1 MGKLLRHLKPMAK
14 YFVIVVLLLA
24 CGAMAELY
32 LPGLMADIINDG
44 IYLDYEP
51 AYVHLEMENPFGDI
65 DIDFDSMVYNEGYIP
80 VFEMQDGFTTS
91 DIKRAW
97 NDKVAVGSV
106 NPHTIFPIQ
115 FNFKEIP
122 VSDSEQLFNEVLI
135 PFMNALEKV
144 SYKETGHT
152 EYSEYTMEE
161 IARTKA
167 AFELLID
174 YESIA
179 QGTEGTIEHELSNTK
194 EIYNINIDT
203 FLEMF
208 DEDEE
213 ESEDDEEDSVWD
225 DPNAKAL
232 LTSCVLCMKHSR
244 NGNLLPIP
252 VVAERDENG
261 YAVTDGDGNYK
272 KKTDIFGQYLRL
284 PVDTFGEPVNVDQ
297 VAYIYNK
304 DTERV
309 EPFLD
314 YELVLCNDVG
324 GYSYKYVNETK
335 WYKNRLGRC
344 DEVIEDV
351 VDSYTAKEDNSFF
364 GRIKARFVEFGDI
377 ISLSK
382 TGSTT
387 ADLSLKVEKTVDE
400 WKVADGITI
409 QTSNLPFILK
419 KGLLMFAITFF
430 SSACTI
436 IAMLMSSKI
445 AAYFSK
451 VLRSLVF
458 NKVEHYSL
466 SEFDKF
472 STASLVTRSTN
483 DINQIQNVFLVILR
497 TTLSAPITIIG
508 GFIFSF
514 RTNTY
519 LTLVLIYVLP
529 ILFAAAAVAAIIC
542 QPYFKVIQ
550 RKVDQLTLIMREGI
564 TGIRVVRA
572 FNKQEHEK
580 KRFDIVNESVS
591 KTAVVLQRYCAALV
605 PLINICLNCCS
616 VGIYWRAAQ
625 LVAGV
630 VPGESLD
637 DVASMLEV
645 SQYITQIAMAMVFIA
660 SAVVIYPRATAS
672 AERILQVLETEVRVK
687 DEPGCENKGDNS
699 GTIEFRHVNFKYSD
713 EAEKN
718 ILEDINF
725 KCEKG
730 KTTAIVGGTGSGKS
744 TIISLIPRFYDITG
758 GSLLVDGQ
766 EVRTYPQAE
775 LRKKIG
781 FVPQRSILF
790 SGTIADNL
798 RYGKEDAT
806 DEEMWKALRI
816 AQSDT
821 FVKEKEGQ
829 LEYMVEQGGQNFSGG
844 QKQRLSIARAVTRQP
859 EIYIFDD
866 SFSALD
872 FKTDKRLR
880 AALEEVTKESI
891 VIIVAQRIGTIM
903 GADEIIVMDDGR
915 MVGKGKHEDLIR
927 NCQLYRDIALSQM
940 SKEELGL

>member
-1 MGKLLRHLKPMAK
+1 MGKLLRHLKPMLK
-14 YFVIVVLLLA
+14 YFVVVVLLLA
-24 CGAMAELY
+24 CGAMAELF

-65 DIDFDSMVYNEGYIP
+65 DIDFDSKVYNEGYIP
-80 VFEMQDGFTTS
+80 VFEMKDGFSTS
-91 DIKRAW
+91 DIRMTW
-97 NDKVAVGSV
+97 NEKL
-106 NPHTIFPIQ
+106 NLPKIQ
-115 FNFKEIP
+115 FSFKDIP
-122 VSDSEQLFNEVLI
+122 VSDSEQLFNQVLI
-135 PFMNALEKV
+135 PFMNAIEKV
-144 SYKETGHT
+144 SFKETGHW
-152 EYSEYTMEE
+152 EYSQYSPEE
-161 IARTKA
+161 QTLVRD

-174 YESIA
+174 YNSIVR
-179 QGTEGTIEHELSNTK
+179 GTPGFDSGTIYS
-194 EIYNINIDT
+194 INIET
-203 FLEMF
+203 FLDMF
-208 DEDEE
+208 KDED
-213 ESEDDEEDSVWD
+213 DDDSSVWD
-225 DPNAKAL
+225 DDNAKGL
-232 LTSCVLCMKHSR
+232 LTACVMNMKHSR
-244 NGNLLPIP
+244 YGNLLPIP
-252 VVAERDENG
+252 VAAEKDENG
-261 YAVTDGDGNYK
+261 YAIVNKDETYRKITDEY
-272 KKTDIFGQYLRL
+272 GQYIRL
-284 PVDTFGEPVNVDQ
+284 SVDSYGEPVDPDQ
-297 VAYIYNK
+297 VAYIYNT

-314 YELVLCNDVG
+314 YEVVLCNDVG
-324 GYSYKYVNETK
+324 GYAYKYVNEQK
-335 WYKNRLGRC
+335 WYKNKLGMSN
-344 DEVIEDV
+344 DDIEKAV
-351 VDSYTAKEDNSFF
+351 ASYTELPDNSFF
-364 GRIKARFVEFGDI
+364 GKIKARFVEFGKI
-377 ISLSK
+377 LSLSE

-387 ADLSLKVEKTVDE
+387 ADLSLKVQKTEDE

-409 QTSNLPFILK
+409 QTSNLRFILK
-419 KGLLMFAITFF
+419 KGLFMFGITFF

-445 AAYFSK
+445 AAYFSMI
-451 VLRSLVF
+451 LRSMVF
-458 NKVEHYSL
+458 TKVESYSL
-466 SEFDKF
+466 AEFDKF

-497 TTLSAPITIIG
+497 TTLSAPVTIIG

-514 RTNTY
+514 NTSAY
-519 LTLVLIYVLP
+519 LTRVLLYVLP
-529 ILFAAAAVAAIIC
+529 ILFLAAAVAAIIC

-580 KRFDIVNESVS
+580 KRFDIVNESAS

-625 LVAGV
+625 LVAGKI
-630 VPGESLD
+630 PGEKLT

-660 SAVVIYPRATAS
+660 SAVVIYPRAVAS
-672 AERILQVLETEVRVK
+672 AERILQVLETEPKVQ
-687 DEPGCENKGDNS
+687 DEPGCENRSDS
-699 GTIEFRHVNFKYSD
+699 TGTIEFKHVNFKYSD

-718 ILEDINF
+718 ILEDISF

-758 GSLLVDGQ
+758 GSILIDGQ
-766 EVRTYPQAE
+766 EVRTYPQDE

-798 RYGKEDAT
+798 RYGKKDAT
-806 DEEMWKALRI
+806 EEEMWKALAI

-821 FVKEKEGQ
+821 FVREKEGM
-829 LEYMVEQGGQNFSGG
+829 LDYIVEQGGQNFSGG
-844 QKQRLSIARAVTRQP
+844 QKQRLSIARAITRQP

-880 AALEEVTKESI
+880 TALEEVTKESI

-940 SKEELGL
+940 SAEELGL

>member
-1 MGKLLRHLKPMAK
+1 MGKLLRHLKPMLK
-14 YFVIVVLLLA
+14 YFVVVVLLLA
-24 CGAMAELY
+24 SGAMAELF

-65 DIDFDSMVYNEGYIP
+65 DIEFDSLVYNEGYIP
-80 VFEMQDGFTTS
+80 VFEMKDGFSTS
-91 DIKRAW
+91 DIKTTW
-97 NDKVAVGSV
+97 NKEFGSEV
-106 NPHTIFPIQ
+106 SID
-115 FNFKEIP
+115 FNFKDIP
-122 VSDSEQLFNEVLI
+122 VTDSEQLFNQVLI

-144 SYKETGHT
+144 SFKETGHT
-152 EYSEYTMEE
+152 QYTQYSKEE
-161 IARTKA
+161 QEKVRD

-174 YESIA
+174 YESILA
-179 QGTEGTIEHELSNTK
+179 VTPGFLTGGKKTSSIHIE
-194 EIYNINIDT
+194 T
-203 FLEMF
+203 FLDMF
-208 DEDEE
+208 E
-213 ESEDDEEDSVWD
+213 EDDEEEEDDSVWD
-225 DPNAKAL
+225 DPNAKRL
-232 LTSCVLCMKHSR
+232 LTSCVMNMKHSR
-244 NGNLLPIP
+244 YGNLLPIP
-252 VVAERDENG
+252 VAAEKDGNN
-261 YAVTDGDGNYK
+261 YAVTDKNGNYK
-272 KKTDIFGQYLRL
+272 KITDEFGQDVRL
-284 PVDTFGEPVNVDQ
+284 SVDSFGEPVDASQ

-314 YELVLCNDVG
+314 YEIVLCNDVG
-324 GYSYKYVNETK
+324 GYAYKYVDEQK
-335 WYKNRLGRC
+335 WYKNKLGMS
-344 DEVIEDV
+344 DDTIQKTVAKYTV
-351 VDSYTAKEDNSFF
+351 VDNSFL
-364 GRIKARFVEFGDI
+364 GKIKARFVEFGKI
-377 ISLSK
+377 LSLSE

-387 ADLSLKVEKTVDE
+387 ADLSLKVEKTEDE

-409 QTSNLPFILK
+409 QASNLSFILK
-419 KGLLMFAITFF
+419 KGLMMFGITFF

-445 AAYFSK
+445 AAYFSMI
-451 VLRSLVF
+451 LRSLVF
-458 NKVEHYSL
+458 TKVESYSL
-466 SEFDKF
+466 AEFDKF

-497 TTLSAPITIIG
+497 TTLSAPVTIIG

-519 LTLVLIYVLP
+519 MTLVLIYVLP

-580 KRFDIVNESVS
+580 KRFDIVNESAS

-625 LVAGV
+625 QVAGV
-630 VPGESLD
+630 AGESLH

-660 SAVVIYPRATAS
+660 SAVVIYPRAVAS
-672 AERILQVLETEVRVK
+672 AERLLQVLETDPKVQ
-687 DEPGCENKGDNS
+687 DEPDCQNHSDGS
-699 GTIEFRHVNFKYSD
+699 GTIEFKHVCFKYSS

-718 ILEDINF
+718 ILEDISF

-744 TIISLIPRFYDITG
+744 TIISLIPRFYDITE
-758 GSLLVDGQ
+758 GSLLIDGQ
-766 EVRTYPQAE
+766 EVRTYPQDE

-790 SGTIADNL
+790 SGTIAENL
-798 RYGKEDAT
+798 RYGKKDAT
-806 DEEMWKALRI
+806 EEEMWKALAI

-821 FVKEKEGQ
+821 FVREKEGM
-829 LEYMVEQGGQNFSGG
+829 LDYMVEQGGQNFSGG
-844 QKQRLSIARAVTRQP
+844 QKQRLSIARAITRQP

-880 AALEEVTKESI
+880 AALEDVTKESI

-940 SKEELGL
+940 SAEELGL

>member
-1 MGKLLRHLKPMAK
+1 MGKLLKHLKPMLK
-14 YFVIVVLLLA
+14 YFVVVVLLLA
-24 CGAMAELY
+24 AGAMAELF

-65 DIDFDSMVYNEGYIP
+65 DIEFDSKVYNEGYIP
-80 VFEMQDGFTTS
+80 VFEMKDGFSTT
-91 DIKRAW
+91 DIKSTW
-97 NDKVAVGSV
+97 NKEFNEVTLS
-106 NPHTIFPIQ
+106 
-115 FNFKEIP
+115 FNFKDIP
-122 VSDSEQLFNEVLI
+122 VSDSEQLFNQVLI

-144 SYKETGHT
+144 SFKETGHT
-152 EYSEYTMEE
+152 QYSQYSPEE
-161 IARTKA
+161 QKIVRD

-174 YESIA
+174 YDSILA
-179 QGTEGTIEHELSNTK
+179 GTPGFLSAGKSAYAIHIE
-194 EIYNINIDT
+194 T
-203 FLEMF
+203 FLDMF
-208 DEDEE
+208 EEDDNGGE
-213 ESEDDEEDSVWD
+213 ESTVWD
-225 DPNAKAL
+225 DPNAKRL
-232 LTSCVLCMKHSR
+232 LTSCVMNMKHSR
-244 NGNLLPIP
+244 FGNLLPVP
-252 VVAERDENG
+252 VAAEKDEKG
-261 YAVTDGDGNYK
+261 YAVEDKNGNYNK
-272 KKTDIFGQYLRL
+272 ITDEFGQNIRL
-284 PVDTFGEPVNVDQ
+284 SVDSFGEPIDASQ

-304 DTERV
+304 DTERI

-314 YELVLCNDVG
+314 YEIVLCNDVG
-324 GYSYKYVNETK
+324 GYAYKYVDETK
-335 WYKNRLGRC
+335 WYKNKLGMS
-344 DEVIEDV
+344 DDDIQKTVAKYTV
-351 VDSYTAKEDNSFF
+351 VDNSFL
-364 GRIKARFVEFGDI
+364 GKIKARFVEFGKI
-377 ISLSK
+377 LSLSE

-387 ADLSLKVEKTVDE
+387 ADLSMKIEKTEDE

-409 QTSNLPFILK
+409 QASNLPFILK
-419 KGLLMFAITFF
+419 KGLFMFAITFF

-436 IAMLMSSKI
+436 FAMLMSSKI
-445 AAYFSK
+445 AAYFSMI
-451 VLRSLVF
+451 LRSLVF
-458 NKVEHYSL
+458 TKVESYSL
-466 SEFDKF
+466 AEFDKF

-497 TTLSAPITIIG
+497 TTLSAPVTIIG

-514 RTNTY
+514 RTNVYMTM
-519 LTLVLIYVLP
+519 VLIYVLP

-580 KRFDIVNESVS
+580 KRFDIVNESAS

-625 LVAGV
+625 QVAGV
-630 VPGESLD
+630 AGESLD

-660 SAVVIYPRATAS
+660 SAVVIYPRAVAS
-672 AERILQVLETEVRVK
+672 AERLLQVLETDPKVQ
-687 DEPGCENKGDNS
+687 DEPGCRNSGDGS
-699 GTIEFRHVNFKYSD
+699 GTIEFRHVNFKYSS

-744 TIISLIPRFYDITG
+744 TIINLIPRFYDITG
-758 GSLLVDGQ
+758 GSILIDGQ
-766 EVRTYPQAE
+766 EVRTYPQEE

-790 SGTIADNL
+790 SGTIAENL
-798 RYGKEDAT
+798 RYGKKDAT
-806 DEEMWKALRI
+806 EEEMWKALAI

-821 FVKEKEGQ
+821 FVREKEGM
-829 LEYMVEQGGQNFSGG
+829 LDYMVEQGGQNFSGG
-844 QKQRLSIARAVTRQP
+844 QKQRLSIARAITRQP

-915 MVGKGKHEDLIR
+915 MVGKGKHEELIR
-927 NCQLYRDIALSQM
+927 NCQLYRDIAMSQM
-940 SKEELGL
+940 SAEELGL